1 MDIIC
6 GYIRYQKIMHFLFQ
20 INIGVGLLNSLF
32 WLHWCY
38 KNIAKMPHVK
48 KAAIAVGLL
57 NATVLLELLDF
68 EPIFWTF
75 DSHALWHLATAPIHF
90 IWYQFIL
97 DDCEFLYNQ
106 AKKDIGKMV

>member
-1 MDIIC
+1 MTTSANNELTQRIIPPLES
-6 GYIRYQKIMHFLFQ
+6 GDRLTRHEFERRYT
-20 INIGVGLLNSLF
+20 
-32 WLHWCY
+32 
-38 KNIAKMPHVK
+38 AMPHVK

-75 DSHALWHLATAPIHF
+75 DSHSLWHLATAPIHF
-90 IWYQFIL
+90 VWYQFVL